1 MIYQGT
7 RMLPN
12 NLSEINSNWIYYFK
26 IIVFF
31 IIFIS
36 LILLFYYLFKKFLVK
51 TKIINFCFLMF
62 FIAVYFFQNHGLYK
76 FSSFILYTVLIILF
90 QFIITS
96 SLAFI
101 KNSIQKFKLILF
113 KPKAKISKFGTPH
126 ILTSFGLKVRSK
138 SEVFIAEKLYEQK
151 ITFFYEKALTAE
163 GKTYYPDFTI
173 YHRKKTYYWEH
184 FGLLSDK
191 TYYQKTEIKLKWYK
205 KNFPNKLVWT
215 KESPQL
221 ILDIEKEIEKITK
234 TKPQSRCR
242 RFLSRQY
249 HGKKEHESQTRHT

>member
-1 MIYQGT
+1 
-7 RMLPN
+7 MLPSS
-12 NLSEINSNWIYYFK
+12 LSEINSDWFYYFK
-26 IIVFF
+26 IIIFF
-31 IIFIS
+31 IVFTC
-36 LILLFYYLFKKFLVK
+36 LILLFHSLFKKFLVK
-51 TKIINFCFLMF
+51 TRIINFCFLIF
-62 FIAVYFFQNHGLYK
+62 FMIAYFFQNQGLYK
-76 FSSFILYTVLIILF
+76 FTSFIFYTVLIILF
-90 QFIITS
+90 QFIITKCF
-96 SLAFI
+96 AFI

-113 KPKAKISKFGTPH
+113 KTPKPKFNKFGTPH

-151 ITFFYEKALTAE
+151 ITFFYEKPLTAD

-173 YHRKKTYYWEH
+173 YHGKKTYYWEH

-221 ILDIEKEIEKITK
+221 LLEIEKELEKITK
-234 TKPQSRCR
+234 TKPQNRYR
-242 RFLSRQY
+242 RFLSRQP
-249 HGKKEHESQTRHT
+249 HGKKEHESQTRHI